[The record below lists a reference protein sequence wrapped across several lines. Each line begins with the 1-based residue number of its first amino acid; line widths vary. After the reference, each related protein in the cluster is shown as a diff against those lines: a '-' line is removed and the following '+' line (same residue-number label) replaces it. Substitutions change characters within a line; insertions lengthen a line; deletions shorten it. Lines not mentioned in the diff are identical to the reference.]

1 MSIFHQQQNELATSD
16 HPHKNN
22 TSSTTH
28 FLEISQKNKYKS
40 SK

>member
-1 MSIFHQQQNELATSD
+1 MSIYHQQQNKLRHFN

-28 FLEISQKNKYKS
+28 FLSFAQKNQYGS

>member
-1 MSIFHQQQNELATSD
+1 MSISHQQQNELATSN

-22 TSSTTH
+22 TSSTSH
-28 FLEISQKNKYKS
+28 FLSFAQNNQYGS